1 LKLSGSRSATLG
13 VGNPTGP
20 HEVEPAG
27 ATPCAVVAAVLSQ
40 WDAGDLSERF
50 APGAREA
57 VILAQAEANELG
69 YDYVGVEHILLGLL
83 REEKGAAAQVLASLG
98 VTVEVVRARLF
109 SIVARAETDALPP
122 GTPEASAP
130 LTWRARRVLEL
141 ALRESLSHGSTAVG
155 TEHIL
160 LAVGREDESIAARIL
175 LELGADPATIRN
187 AIPVPAPVPGVVLEV
202 SREPGMFERFTDR
215 ACQVV
220 VLAQAEVRELRFS
233 HIGTEA
239 VLLGLL
245 REEEGLA
252 ARVLTSF
259 DVTLELARAEVVKR
273 VDAGDG
279 ISESTVIS
287 FTPRAQSVLDRALH
301 EALRLGHNYVGTE
314 HILLSMS
321 AVDEG
326 EGMSALRALGVESPM
341 IRNAVM
347 QLFGSPR
354 PPDAGRILE

>member
-1 LKLSGSRSATLG
+1 VVDVSPKRR
-13 VGNPTGP
+13 
-20 HEVEPAG
+20 PAG
-27 ATPCAVVAAVLSQ
+27 ATLCAVVAGTVFR
-40 WDAGDLSERF
+40 WDAGDLFERF
-50 APGAREA
+50 TPGAREA
-57 VILAQAEANELG
+57 VILAQAGANELG

-98 VTVEVVRARLF
+98 VTVEGVRARLF
-109 SIVARAETDALPP
+109 SIVPRRETDAPRP

-130 LTWRARRVLEL
+130 FTWRAKRVLEL
-141 ALRESLSHGSTAVG
+141 ALRESLSHGSTVIG

-160 LAVGREDESIAARIL
+160 LAVGRENESIAARIL

-187 AIPVPAPVPGVVLEV
+187 AIPVPGVVVEV
-202 SREPGMFERFTDR
+202 SREPGMFEWFTDR

-245 REEEGLA
+245 REDEGLA

-273 VDAGDG
+273 VGAGDG
-279 ISESTVIS
+279 IPESTVIP

-301 EALRLGHNYVGTE
+301 EALRLSHNYVGTE
-314 HILLSMS
+314 HILLSMA

-326 EGMSALRALGVESPM
+326 EGMNALRALGVDSTM

-347 QLFGSPR
+347 QLFGPPR
-354 PPDAGRILE
+354 RPDAGRILDQKLE